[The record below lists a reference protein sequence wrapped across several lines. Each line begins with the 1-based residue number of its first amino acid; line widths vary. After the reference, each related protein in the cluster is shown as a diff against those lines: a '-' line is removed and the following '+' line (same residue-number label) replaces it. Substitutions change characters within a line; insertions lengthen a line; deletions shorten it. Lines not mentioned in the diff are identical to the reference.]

1 MRSPVTALAGAVAVS
16 AVLVGS
22 VSAQRP
28 THGRLP
34 FPPEDLGILESPD
47 REDWQQPDRIMDA
60 LRIGDGSRVA
70 DLGAGGGWFT
80 VQLARRV
87 GQNGRVYAH
96 DIQPQMLESIRIRV
110 KNEGLTDR
118 VETRLGTESDPGLI
132 APLDAVLIVDT
143 YPQLTAPVALLK
155 HVSTALA
162 PKGRLGIVDFKRDGA
177 GGPGPPL
184 QDRVDPDDIRREA
197 EQAGL
202 QFLEELPL
210 PYQYLLIF
218 GRQDGRDAKPGRL
231 TR

>member
-1 MRSPVTALAGAVAVS
+1 MRKLATALAGGAAVFVIFA
-16 AVLVGS
+16 GPI
-22 VSAQRP
+22 SAQRP
-28 THGRLP
+28 THGRL

-80 VQLARRV
+80 IQLARRV

-96 DIQPQMLESIRIRV
+96 DIQQRMIESIRIRV

-118 VETRLGTESDPGLI
+118 VEPRLGTASDPGLV

-143 YPQLTAPVALLK
+143 YPQLSAPVPLLR
-155 HVSTALA
+155 HVVAALA
-162 PKGRLGIVDFKRDGA
+162 PTGRLGVVDFKRDGA

-184 QDRVDPDDIRREA
+184 EDRVDPADIRREA
-197 EQAGL
+197 EEAGL

-218 GRQDGRDAKPGRL
+218 GRKDRPAQKPTRAGR
-231 TR
+231 